1 MESEQNVSD
10 DATFNLVE
18 ASATGDIKAITE
30 AIKKGADVNYLYV
43 TDDQG
48 SWGALQNA
56 AYYGQTEAVKLL
68 LESGADTEIMSCFYD
83 GELAVNGTAL
93 HLASHCGHTDII
105 TALLNKGA
113 SINATDSTYDYLTP
127 LHASCRSGKLEAV
140 KLLLVKGADITA
152 FDGAEDTVVTIAAE
166 NGNLDVLKFL
176 VVDKN
181 AQVNVASNVQTPL
194 LAAAENGY
202 LDVVKFLLEKGV
214 DINGCA
220 VYRKDTALMMAASQG
235 HLDLLKFLLEK
246 GANTTAVNNEGKTA
260 LDIATPEAKEI
271 LSKGKK

>member
-1 MESEQNVSD
+1 
-10 DATFNLVE
+10 
-18 ASATGDIKAITE
+18 
-30 AIKKGADVNYLYV
+30 
-43 TDDQG
+43 
-48 SWGALQNA
+48 
-56 AYYGQTEAVKLL
+56 
-68 LESGADTEIMSCFYD
+68 
-83 GELAVNGTAL
+83 
-93 HLASHCGHTDII
+93 
-105 TALLNKGA
+105 
-113 SINATDSTYDYLTP
+113 LTP
-127 LHASCRSGKLEAV
+127 LHAACRSGKLEAV

-176 VVDKN
+176 VVDKG